1 MNFNSQNT
9 YQHVFYPPLSIH
21 DFNVIKELGHGA
33 HGSVYLVQYKKTN
46 SIYALKTYEQKAFQ
60 MKKLKELDYK
70 REKAILYDVMQRN
83 NINSINIVK
92 LYRDFEDSHF
102 KYLVMEFVEG
112 TNLDDLRGY
121 DNPYGYV
128 SQNYYKHYSFCMMN
142 AMLFIEILN
151 QIIYF

>member
-46 SIYALKTYEQKAFQ
+46 SFYALKTYEQKAFQ

-121 DNPYGYV
+121 DNPYGYI
-128 SQNYYKHYSFCMMN
+128 SQK
-142 AMLFIEILN
+142 
-151 QIIYF
+151 QIINILFQLLQTLQFLHDEYI